1 MLVNN
6 YYQVRK
12 IMNVLTLSGSTS
24 QEDIKNI
31 VYNLG
36 NLTNPNGEPLISLEQ
51 CMRDAYSI
59 YSSTDNTLFS
69 TTFRMGCLNRAV
81 SGIAGHGI
89 SNTGSNTNTSLIIAV
104 GNGTKEVNIND
115 YNLNSPYVYG
125 TDYSKVDGSDKAIIE
140 SSNSAD
146 YTISTCIKALTKL
159 NITEVGL
166 CSAVKWR
173 YNSATPYKRILLSRE
188 LLDEPLILEPNQMAT
203 IDITIHEEFQ

>member
-12 IMNVLTLSGSTS
+12 IMNVLTLSGRTS
-24 QEDIKNI
+24 IEDIKNI

-51 CMRDAYSI
+51 FMSGAYSI
-59 YSSTDNTLFS
+59 YSSTDNALFS
-69 TTFRMGCLNRAV
+69 ATFRMGCLNRAV
-81 SGIAGHGI
+81 SGIDGHGI
-89 SNTGSNTNTSLIIAV
+89 SNTGSTTNTSLIIAV

-173 YNSATPYKRILLSRE
+173 YSTATSYKRILLSRE
-188 LLDEPLILEPNQMAT
+188 LLDKPLILEPNQMAT
-203 IDITIHEEFQ
+203 IDITIHEAF